1 LFKARLERRKLDA
14 AKRKAG
20 RKALK
25 AEDVMLEWEPTNGVW
40 FGSLCTQELGFDNR
54 IIEVDCHIYP
64 PHSHSVTHKHNEAI
78 IIILCGT
85 GYSILDGERIDWK
98 PGDTLYVGQGVWH
111 QHHITSDEPAM
122 AFAIKP
128 LPLQEYLG
136 EMNIIYKGDKPKI
149 NDSSWQVSAE
159 DFSTR
164 ESKSRGRSPAAVART
179 WETSALTTSISGYPA
194 TCAEEVGDLP

>member
-1 LFKARLERRKLDA
+1 MADNDNKELWEQGQSSLFKARLERRKADA

-25 AEDVMLEWEPTNGVW
+25 AEEVKMEWEPANGVW

-64 PHSHSVTHKHNEAI
+64 PHTHSVTHKHNEAI
-78 IIILCGT
+78 IIILRGT

-98 PGDTLYVGQGVWH
+98 PGDTLYIGQGVWH

-136 EMNIIYKGDKPKI
+136 ELNIIYKGDKPKI
-149 NDSSWQVSAE
+149 NDAFKVNSFV
-159 DFSTR
+159 
-164 ESKSRGRSPAAVART
+164 
-179 WETSALTTSISGYPA
+179 
-194 TCAEEVGDLP
+194 EEFAKINNGGK